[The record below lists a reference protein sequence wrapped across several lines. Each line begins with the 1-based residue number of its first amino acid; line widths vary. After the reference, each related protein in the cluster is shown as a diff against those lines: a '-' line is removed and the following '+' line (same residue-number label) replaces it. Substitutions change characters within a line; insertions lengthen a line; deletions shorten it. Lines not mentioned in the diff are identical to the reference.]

1 MYGLDI
7 NFLNDRPEYKK
18 DIPKAASSG
27 PSLEDPKPI
36 IIGAAVAIA
45 VNGLVAGGW
54 LWLSQAN
61 TRLQADLDKLNAELS
76 QLDTQVKNIEAI
88 KEKTNAFKAEAKAL
102 ATVFDQIKPWS
113 ALLGEFGTLMPS
125 GVKVT
130 TIEQKEAK
138 VVAPPPPAKANE
150 KKDAKAE
157 AEAPAP
163 PQPTATLSISGT
175 ADSYGEVNDFLLL
188 LQNSP
193 FFQGEE
199 SKLMTATKK
208 PNPTRLE
215 LQESQ
220 SSLALEIPE
229 LPQVVEYK
237 IETNLSPLGAS
248 ELLPQLKSQGAIG
261 LVDRIETLKEKGVI

>member
-27 PSLEDPKPI
+27 PSLEDPRPI
-36 IIGAAVAIA
+36 LIGAAVAVA

-54 LWLSQAN
+54 LWLGQVNS
-61 TRLQADLDKLNAELS
+61 RLQTDLGKLNAELS
-76 QLDTQVKNIEAI
+76 QLDAQVKDIEAI
-88 KEKTNAFKAEAKAL
+88 KEKTKTFKAEANAL

-130 TIEQKEAK
+130 KIEQKEAK
-138 VVAPPPPAKANE
+138 ITPPPAPPPSDNKTPP
-150 KKDAKAE
+150 
-157 AEAPAP
+157 PAP
-163 PQPTATLSISGT
+163 PKPTSTLSISGT

-188 LQNSP
+188 LQNSQ
-193 FFQGEE
+193 FFEGE
-199 SKLMTATKK
+199 KTALKSANKK
-208 PNPTRLE
+208 VNPTKLE
-215 LQESQ
+215 LRESQ
-220 SSLALEIPE
+220 SSLAPEIPE

-237 IETNLSPLGAS
+237 IETDLSPLGAS

-261 LVDRIETLKEKGVI
+261 LVDRIETLKQKGVL